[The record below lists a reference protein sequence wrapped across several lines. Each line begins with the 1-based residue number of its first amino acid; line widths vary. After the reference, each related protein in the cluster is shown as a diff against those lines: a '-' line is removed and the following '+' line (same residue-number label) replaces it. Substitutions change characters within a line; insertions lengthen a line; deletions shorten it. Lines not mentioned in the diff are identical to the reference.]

1 MTYVDGNNKDVA
13 NEKAV
18 IKGIAK
24 NDLSNIN
31 NDGKKVI
38 TGLGSVVKAG
48 RNVTVDTE
56 PMQQQV
62 KKHSLLMR

>member
-31 NDGKKVI
+31 NMVRK
-38 TGLGSVVKAG
+38 
-48 RNVTVDTE
+48 
-56 PMQQQV
+56 
-62 KKHSLLMR
+62 